1 MPVGSDAPTVTP
13 SKSELGLTDEL
24 AAVLIHAGDD
34 VLTLEDAA
42 RHLYHARRS
51 DDADPRKALAL
62 AAELARLRNDA
73 EQVEDTE
80 LEGAAQAL
88 EESARAVFMR
98 AE

>member
-24 AAVLIHAGDD
+24 AAVPIHAGDD

-42 RHLYHARRS
+42 RYLYHARRS

-62 AAELARLRNDA
+62 AAELARLRNGT
-73 EQVEDTE
+73 EQVGDLE
-80 LEGAAQAL
+80 LRGAAKAL
-88 EESARAVFMR
+88 ENPHGRLR
-98 AE
+98 